1 MSFSAHPNHSAP
13 APTTLDNFVR
23 VYDGAMPAAV
33 CERLLQTFEGFPE
46 AQQLNGRAVRSGLEG
61 SQWTEMDVGKFANRE
76 LKQQFHQWI
85 QEYKARY
92 EHDCGMAEA
101 LPAPG
106 GYAQLILKRYRNAG
120 DEGFQTHFDSLRDV
134 SNRYLVILWYLNDV
148 ADGGETVFPDLD
160 LAVRPKQGRLLMFP
174 PYWMYRHT
182 AMPPVSGPKYII
194 STYLLW

>member
-1 MSFSAHPNHSAP
+1 MNQSLPGMHPV
-13 APTTLDNFVR
+13 PTTLDNFVR

-33 CERLLQTFEGFPE
+33 CQRLVDTFENFPE
-46 AQQLNGRAVRSGLEG
+46 HQIANGRSVRSGLED
-61 SQWTEMDVGKFANRE
+61 SQWTEMDVGKLANRE

-85 QEYKARY
+85 QDYKARY
-92 EHDCGMAEA
+92 EHDCGLAEA

-106 GYAQLILKRYRNAG
+106 GYAQLILKRYRNSG
-120 DEGFQTHFDSLRDV
+120 DERFQTHFDSLRDV

-148 ADGGETVFPDLD
+148 AEGGETLFPDLE
-160 LAVRPKQGRLLMFP
+160 LGVQPKAGRLLMFP

-182 AMPPVSGPKYII
+182 ALPPRSGPKYII